1 MENDVK
7 GMESTVV
14 QYYLK
19 HRREFTMFGGMGH
32 LPGCLARRDLD
43 TKEVTDTY
51 RGAKT
56 LKENGIDYD
65 LFVEGQLKYRRLN
78 NNADY

>member
-1 MENDVK
+1 MPEVN
-7 GMESTVV
+7 GAESTVV
-14 QYYLK
+14 KYYLE
-19 HRREFTMFGGMGH
+19 HRREFTMFGTMWH

-43 TKEVTDTY
+43 TQEVSDTY
-51 RGAKT
+51 RGIKT
-56 LKENGIDYD
+56 LKSQGVDYD